1 MAKGD
6 NTISSEHLRKTY
18 GQVESERTWYKVRTE
33 DIRRLGLCVKEWVF
47 IVTA

>member
-6 NTISSEHLRKTY
+6 TISSEHLRKTH
-18 GQVESERTWYKVRTE
+18 GQAESERTWYKVRTE
-33 DIRRLGLCVKEWVF
+33 DIGRLGLCAKEWVF